1 MTDTSP
7 SPALSPLQEG
17 LWFTYDTDRTNP
29 TYNVSFASR
38 VMSDVDFPALKR
50 AWTALTLAHAQL
62 RTTFHKSGATVAPR
76 VEPKCTAEMAT
87 IDASTW
93 SEERLATSVVD
104 RHRRPFD
111 LARSGS
117 RAFFYKSPG
126 QGGVL
131 LLSTHLI
138 VADVTSFDV
147 LLDEL
152 GRLYQADLA
161 KTDAGL
167 HAATRSY
174 ADFVVQQRER
184 VTAMEEDAA
193 QLWST
198 KLAGLEALD
207 VVKERT
213 ERPSP
218 STMRSAFATFSVDAE
233 LAAKLR
239 AIHPNLFRPLL
250 AAYFVMLHRFRREP
264 RPGAW
269 DTAIGMMA
277 DARPEGFR
285 DVVGSFVNAIPV
297 RARLTESL
305 GFRELVSLVEK
316 EVRAVLPQRDFPF
329 PTLLRRVRVRGG
341 GVTPVFQAAISYH
354 NARTRRAKDLTAAF
368 IRDAAWTGHLGPLE
382 LQPYTVPQREAL
394 YPLQLRAAEL
404 ADGSIA
410 AELQG
415 DSDFFDAST
424 IEAMRAQ
431 LIAILSDAA
440 RYPEARLVEL
450 GAPTEA
456 ARQRVAT
463 WTGAARAE
471 DDSRS
476 TDALAAV
483 DARAAHDE
491 IATQASK
498 LGEWLRG
505 RGVRPESCVGV
516 SVTGGTSLVLALR
529 GVLASGGAYSVMDPA
544 WPAARCQAVRTAA
557 KISVDLDDATLAR
570 ALGEPASAA
579 AAGSSD
585 AHVTTSRDHAACV
598 HFASMSTGVVVSRAA
613 LSASVRAFQHVLG
626 LHAGEVLVSALPSGA
641 RAELLAATSAGVRVE
656 LATDADFAAIIERSG
671 ATVALATAA
680 TWRAVVGKGFAGH
693 PRLRAFAFGL
703 PASAHIRDALTETC
717 ASFASV
723 FGTVE
728 SGLATASAAS
738 PGTAASIGKPV
749 PGARVYVLDALLA
762 PVGVGVPGELYIGGD
777 GVAQGYLDRPELT
790 AARFLADPFART
802 PAASGATGARMFRT
816 GDAARWLG
824 DGSIDVVGRLDL
836 HVDVGGLR
844 IDIEEIEAA
853 LGRQKGI
860 REAAV
865 VAREDVAGHAGDAT
879 LVAYVAGDAFAD
891 DDVRAKLAE
900 TLPEAMI
907 PTVLVALDALPRAA
921 DGSIDRRALPRPLPR
936 AATQGKSAGG
946 DVEQAIG
953 QIWMDL
959 LRVPAPA
966 LTDNFF
972 DLGGHSLLATQIA
985 ARITEKLGVEMP
997 IRTIFD
1003 APTIAELGQRVRA
1016 LKSQSGAASAAAP
1029 AKDAGPPPLQRTEL
1043 GAADATSFVQDAIVE
1058 WESKRPASATFTTP
1072 LRVRLRG
1079 PLDVAALRE
1088 AIRQLVTRQET
1099 LRLTFIVD
1107 GAKRERRML
1116 PAESYVLQTSRLGT
1130 EEEVDALCDREAN
1143 AAFALDGSPLIRF
1156 FLLERA
1162 PDDHVMVLTWHQLV
1176 HDATSRDKV
1185 TAELLEL
1192 YTAVVEHRAPKLPPL
1207 KFRYVDFA
1215 LWERAWFS
1223 GKGRAQVE
1231 AAKKSIAGARPLEL
1245 ADRPRKG
1252 PVSSAYLAKWFRV
1265 EEEGTSRFEKTCQRL
1280 SATTYMGFAAIVG
1293 LLLSRW
1299 SGSEDITFMSP
1310 VSTRGRQPELDAT
1323 MGRFFNWVPVHLSLA
1338 GTSTFGELVTRA
1350 RNAVLDAQANDLAPG
1365 PLVFDS
1371 ADIFDHPLNRVLLNT
1386 PMIGGKYVALPV
1398 TFGALTAT
1406 DEIIRDRSGAR
1417 NDLAIVLQTADG
1429 TLMGGIRAAAD
1440 LFEEPTIDAKVADLR
1455 RLISS
1460 AEATTRLVEL

>member
-1 MTDTSP
+1 MTDS
-7 SPALSPLQEG
+7 SPAPTLSPLQEG

-29 TYNVSFASR
+29 TYNVSFAAR

-62 RTTFHKSGATVAPR
+62 RTTFHKSGASVAPR

-93 SEERLATSVVD
+93 TEERLATSVVD

-126 QGGVL
+126 PGGVL

-138 VADVTSFDV
+138 AADVTSFDV

-161 KTDAGL
+161 KTAPGI
-167 HAATRSY
+167 HAPERSY

-184 VTAMEEDAA
+184 ITAMEDGAA
-193 QLWST
+193 QFWST

-207 VVKERT
+207 IVKERA

-218 STMRSAFATFSVDAE
+218 STMRSAFATFSIDAE

-250 AAYFVMLHRFRREP
+250 AAYAVMLHRFRREP

-269 DTAIGMMA
+269 DTAIGVMA

-305 GFRELVSLVEK
+305 GFRELVTLVEN

-354 NARTRRAKDLTAAF
+354 SARTRRAKDLTAAF
-368 IRDAAWTGHLGPLE
+368 IRDAAWSGHLGPLE
-382 LQPYTVPQREAL
+382 LQPYAVPQREAL

-404 ADGSIA
+404 PDGSIA

-415 DSDFFDAST
+415 DSDFFDGST
-424 IEAMRAQ
+424 IEAMRVQ
-431 LIAILSDAA
+431 LIAILADAA
-440 RYPEARLVEL
+440 SRPDARVVEL

-456 ARQRVAT
+456 ARQRIAT
-463 WTGAARAE
+463 WSSAPRVDGDDARTAN
-471 DDSRS
+471 DDE
-476 TDALAAV
+476 LAAQ
-483 DARAAHDE
+483 
-491 IATQASK
+491 ATR
-498 LGEWLRG
+498 LGAWLRAQ
-505 RGVRPESCVGV
+505 GVGAESCVAV
-516 SVTGGTSLVLALR
+516 SVARGASLVLALR
-529 GVLASGGAYSVMDPA
+529 GVLASGGAYVVFDPA
-544 WPAARCQAVRTAA
+544 WPAARREAVRAAA
-557 KISVDLDDATLAR
+557 KPVVELDDATLAR
-570 ALGEPASAA
+570 ALSTPASTGGAA
-579 AAGSSD
+579 STSAD
-585 AHVTTSRDHAACV
+585 ADATVSPDHPACM
-598 HFASMSTGVVVSRAA
+598 HFASMTTAVVVSRAA

-626 LHAGEVLVSALPSGA
+626 LRAGEVVVSALPHGTG
-641 RAELLAATSAGVRVE
+641 AELLAATSAGARVE
-656 LATDADFAAIIERSG
+656 LASDDDLAATIERSG

-680 TWRAVVGKGFAGH
+680 TWSALVARGFAAH
-693 PRLRAFAFGL
+693 PGLRAFAFGT
-703 PASAHIRDALTETC
+703 PAPARVRDALAETC
-717 ASFASV
+717 ASFGTL

-728 SGLATASAAS
+728 TGLATASAAS
-738 PGTAASIGKPV
+738 PGAPASIGKPV
-749 PGARVYVLDALLA
+749 PGARVYVLDASLA
-762 PVGVGVPGELYIGGD
+762 PVAAGVPGALYIGGD
-777 GVAQGYLDRPELT
+777 GVAQRYLDRPELT
-790 AARFLADPFART
+790 DARFVADPFARA
-802 PAASGATGARMFRT
+802 PGAGAGASGDTGARMFRT

-824 DGSIDVVGRLDL
+824 DGSVDVVGRLDL
-836 HVDVGGLR
+836 HVDIGGLR
-844 IDIEEIEAA
+844 IDLEEIEAA
-853 LGRQKGI
+853 LGRHKGV

-865 VAREDVAGHAGDAT
+865 VAREDVPGHPGEIA
-879 LVAYVAGDAFAD
+879 LVAYIAGDAFAD
-891 DDVRAKLAE
+891 DDVRATLAE
-900 TLPEAMI
+900 TLPALMI
-907 PTVLVALDALPRAA
+907 PKVLVAIDALPRGA

-936 AATQGKSAGG
+936 ATAEGKREGG
-946 DVEQAIG
+946 DVEQAIE
-953 QIWMDL
+953 QIWMEL

-985 ARITEKLGVEMP
+985 TRISEKLGVEMP

-1016 LKSQSGAASAAAP
+1016 LKAQSGGGASAAAP
-1029 AKDAGPPPLQRTEL
+1029 VKDAGPPPLQRTEL
-1043 GAADATSFVQDAIVE
+1043 AATDATSFVQDAIVE

-1099 LRLTFIVD
+1099 LRLAFVID
-1107 GAKRERRML
+1107 GAKRERRLL
-1116 PAESYVLQTSRLGT
+1116 PVESYVLHTSRLGS
-1130 EEEVDALCDREAN
+1130 EEEVDAFCDLEAN
-1143 AAFALDGSPLIRF
+1143 AAFALDGTPLIRF

-1162 PDDHVMVLTWHQLV
+1162 PDEHVMVLTWHQLV
-1176 HDATSRDKV
+1176 HDATNRDKV

-1192 YTAVVEHRAPKLPPL
+1192 YSGVVEHRPPKLPPV

-1215 LWERAWFS
+1215 VWERAWFA

-1231 AAKKSIAGARPLEL
+1231 AAKKLIAGARPLEL
-1245 ADRPRKG
+1245 AERPRQG
-1252 PVSSAYLAKWFRV
+1252 PVSTAYLAKWFRV
-1265 EEEGTSRFEKTCQRL
+1265 EEEGTRRFEKTCQRL
-1280 SATTYMGFAAIVG
+1280 SATTYMGFAAVVG

-1310 VSTRGRQPELDAT
+1310 VSTRGRQPDLDAT
-1323 MGRFFNWVPVHLSLA
+1323 MGRFFNWVPLRLSLA

-1350 RNAVLDAQANDLAPG
+1350 RNAVLDGQANDLAPG

-1371 ADIFDHPLNRVLLNT
+1371 VDIFDHPLNRVLLNT

-1398 TFGALTAT
+1398 VFGALTAT

-1429 TLMGGIRAAAD
+1429 TLMGGMRAAAD
-1440 LFEEPTIDAKVADLR
+1440 LYEEPTIDAKVAELR

-1460 AEATTRLVEL
+1460 AEATTRLADL